1 MAAWADFVPDELD
14 AVAGL
19 HSCVETKFS
28 MGIYHLANISI
39 RELIRTPR
47 VGCII
52 SDIRQSGYSFLYK
65 NSVRPTFC

>member
-52 SDIRQSGYSFLYK
+52 SDIR
-65 NSVRPTFC
+65 

>member
-1 MAAWADFVPDELD
+1 
-14 AVAGL
+14 
-19 HSCVETKFS
+19 
-28 MGIYHLANISI
+28 MGIYHLVNIFI

-65 NSVRPTFC
+65 NSVRSTFGQKPYAFASGVINIL